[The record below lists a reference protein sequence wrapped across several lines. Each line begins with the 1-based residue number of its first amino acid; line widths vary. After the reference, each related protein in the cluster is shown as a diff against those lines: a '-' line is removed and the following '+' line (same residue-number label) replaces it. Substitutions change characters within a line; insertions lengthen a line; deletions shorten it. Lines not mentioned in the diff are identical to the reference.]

1 MRTAARLTMRG
12 LLAAGLLLVAAL
24 LVAPGAFTRGDDR
37 PLGTQLA
44 GRLAEFGFS
53 GEIEASLGTRLGRPI
68 DPRLANVGRLLWF
81 DTVTGLNDDNS
92 CAGCHSPTTAFA
104 DTQSIAIG
112 IENNGVVGPNRAG
125 PRNMRRAPSVL
136 NTAFLPR
143 LMWNSRFEALSG
155 DPFDASAGFLFPD
168 PEGLS
173 LSYLPHLLMA
183 QAFIPPTERNEVA
196 GFHFR
201 GDNGAIREE
210 VIRRLNAIDGYRA
223 LFRQVFVDV
232 RRGEPITFDMFGAAI
247 AEFEFS
253 LTMANAPLD
262 RFARGERN
270 ALSDEEKRG
279 ALLFFGEAG
288 CVQCHSVSGKS
299 NEMFSDFR
307 EHVLAVPQV
316 VPSVTNSNFDGAGA
330 DQDFGLEQ
338 VTGSS
343 ADRYAFRTAPLRNLA
358 LQPTFMH
365 NGAFTSLRAA
375 IEHHLDVFASARTYR
390 PDTHGLDPDLVG
402 PMGPIEPVLA
412 LVDPLVGTPHK
423 LSAEQLDEL
432 VAFVGGGLTDPRA
445 RPERLRHLVPSRLP
459 SGRRPLDFEFD
470 D

>member
-1 MRTAARLTMRG
+1 
-12 LLAAGLLLVAAL
+12 
-24 LVAPGAFTRGDDR
+24 
-37 PLGTQLA
+37 
-44 GRLAEFGFS
+44 
-53 GEIEASLGTRLGRPI
+53 
-68 DPRLANVGRLLWF
+68 
-81 DTVTGLNDDNS
+81 
-92 CAGCHSPTTAFA
+92 
-104 DTQSIAIG
+104 
-112 IENNGVVGPNRAG
+112 
-125 PRNMRRAPSVL
+125 MRRAPSVL
-136 NTAFLPR
+136 NTAFFPR

-270 ALSDEEKRG
+270 ALSNEEKRG

-375 IEHHLDVFASARTYR
+375 IEHHLDVFASARAYR
-390 PDTHGLDPDLVG
+390 PGTHGLDPDLVG
-402 PMGPIEPVLA
+402 QMGPIEPVLA